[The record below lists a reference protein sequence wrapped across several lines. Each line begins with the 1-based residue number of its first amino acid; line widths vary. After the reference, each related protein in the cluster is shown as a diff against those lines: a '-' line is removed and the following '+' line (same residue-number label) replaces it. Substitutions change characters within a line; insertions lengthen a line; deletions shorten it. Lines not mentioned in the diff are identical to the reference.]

1 MKIKLKKNNNSG
13 NGRKWNELA
22 KELKMN
28 MVVRQLLTSNYFL
41 LTKIS
46 FIRIYKTNLRLFT
59 NIDLKYLKLIY
70 F

>member
-1 MKIKLKKNNNSG
+1 MKVKLKKKNNSG
-13 NGRKWNELA
+13 NRRKWNELA
-22 KELKMN
+22 KEIEMN
-28 MVVRQLLTSNYFL
+28 RVVYQLLTSNYFL